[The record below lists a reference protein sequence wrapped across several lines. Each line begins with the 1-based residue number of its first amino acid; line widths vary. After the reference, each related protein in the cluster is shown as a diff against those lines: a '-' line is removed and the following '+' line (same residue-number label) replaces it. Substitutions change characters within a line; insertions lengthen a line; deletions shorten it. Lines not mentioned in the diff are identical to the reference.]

1 MTREKVQ
8 RQVAVQWN
16 LEKLDVAHCRKYIQV
31 DFLDAPS
38 AAEHG
43 VELPNSWSTNGMWI
57 HIFLNPRNVV
67 KYIVDIFELAT
78 NKEQSCLKPWQVG

>member
-16 LEKLDVAHCRKYIQV
+16 LKKLDVAHCRKYIQV

-38 AAEHG
+38 AADVG
-43 VELPNSWSTNGMWI
+43 CGTSLLINQ
-57 HIFLNPRNVV
+57 RDVV
-67 KYIVDIFELAT
+67 RYIVDIFELAT
-78 NKEQSCLKPWQVG
+78 NKEQSCLKP

>member
-1 MTREKVQ
+1 
-8 RQVAVQWN
+8 
-16 LEKLDVAHCRKYIQV
+16 
-31 DFLDAPS
+31 
-38 AAEHG
+38 